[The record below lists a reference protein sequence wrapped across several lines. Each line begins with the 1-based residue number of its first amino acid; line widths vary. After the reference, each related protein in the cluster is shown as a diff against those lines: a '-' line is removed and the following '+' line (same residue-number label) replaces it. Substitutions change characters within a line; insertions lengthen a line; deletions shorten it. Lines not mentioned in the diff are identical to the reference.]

1 MAPVQLEGKI
11 RDCDCIRVGAVNI
24 EESTDSEMPGLVD
37 PSVSDDTSTEEMEG
51 EGTPW

>member
-1 MAPVQLEGKI
+1 MAPVGKI
-11 RDCDCIRVGAVNI
+11 RDCDCVHVGEVSI

-37 PSVSDDTSTEEMEG
+37 PSVSDDISTEEMEG